1 MQAFNAL
8 VHKDLLLFLKDR
20 RALLMNLLAPIFIA
34 AFFGYI
40 FGGSGAPAKPTPIG
54 VAVTDLD
61 GSTLSQRVVAGLQA
75 DAGLAVQVLDAD
87 TAATLVRQG
96 KLRAA
101 VQLPAGFGVQAGRAL
116 FGAGPAPELVLVH
129 DPSQSATLALV
140 RGLLTQQVM
149 QVVSEAAFAGTGA
162 TANDLKQQVGQAANL
177 PTAQRAALL
186 RLLDSAAQ
194 VQALEGAASAAS
206 SASSAPS
213 AGLRQPFSLRLVEG
227 THTPKH
233 SPKHSPK
240 QGYNAYAH
248 SFAGM
253 GVQFILMLG
262 VEMGVALLL
271 LRRSDV
277 WKRLRVAP
285 LSPAVLLG
293 SRTASTALI
302 AFGLFAA
309 IMAAGMLA
317 FGVRVHGSWL
327 GLVAL
332 LAAFSVMTASFGLMV
347 AALGR
352 TPEATRGLAIL
363 ATLLM
368 VMLGGAW
375 VPSFLFP
382 AWLQSVTLWIP
393 TRWAVDGLDAM
404 TWRGLGLE
412 AALAPVAVLLAFS
425 AVFALVA
432 VWRFRWDEDRSAA
445 H

>member
-20 RALLMNLLAPIFIA
+20 RAVLMNLLAPILIA

-61 GSTLSQRVVAGLQA
+61 GSALSQRVVAGLQA

-87 TAATLVRQG
+87 AAATLVRQG

-101 VQLPAGFGVQAGRAL
+101 VQLPAGFGMQAGRAL

-149 QVVSEAAFAGTGA
+149 QVVSEAAFAGDGA
-162 TANDLKQQVGQAANL
+162 SLRDLKQQVGDAATL
-177 PTAQRAALL
+177 PSAQREALL

-233 SPKHSPK
+233 SPKQS
-240 QGYNAYAH
+240 YNAYAH

-253 GVQFILMLG
+253 GVQFLLLLG

-293 SRTASTALI
+293 SRTASAGLI

-425 AVFALVA
+425 ALFALVA
-432 VWRFRWDEDRSAA
+432 VWRFRWDEGR
-445 H
+445 

>member
-1 MQAFNAL
+1 MQAFNTL

-20 RALLMNLLAPIFIA
+20 RALLMNLLAPILIA

-40 FGGSGAPAKPTPIG
+40 FGGSGTPAKPTPIG

-61 GSTLSQRVVAGLQA
+61 GSALSQRVVTGLQT
-75 DAGLAVQVLDAD
+75 DAGLAVQVLDAE
-87 TAATLVRQG
+87 TATTLVRQG

-101 VQLPAGFGVQAGRAL
+101 VQLPAGFGAQAGRAL

-140 RGLLTQQVM
+140 RGLLTQHVM
-149 QVVSEAAFAGTGA
+149 QAVSQAAFAGDGTSLR
-162 TANDLKQQVGQAANL
+162 DLQQQVTATTTL
-177 PTAQRAALL
+177 PAAQREALL
-186 RLLDSAAQ
+186 RLLDNAAQ
-194 VQALEGAASAAS
+194 LQALEGAAS

-213 AGLRQPFSLRLVEG
+213 SGLRQPFTLRLVEG
-227 THTPKH
+227 TPT
-233 SPKHSPK
+233 PKHSPK

-253 GVQFILMLG
+253 GVQFLLMLG

-293 SRTASTALI
+293 SRTASTGLI

-309 IMAAGMLA
+309 ILGAGMLA

-404 TWRGLGLE
+404 TWRGLGLD

-425 AVFALVA
+425 ALFALVA
-432 VWRFRWDEDRSAA
+432 VWRFRWDEGR
-445 H
+445 

>member
-20 RALLMNLLAPIFIA
+20 RAVLMNLLAPILIA

-61 GSTLSQRVVAGLQA
+61 GSALSQRVVAGLQA

-87 TAATLVRQG
+87 TAATLVRQC

-129 DPSQSATLALV
+129 DPSQGATLALV

-149 QVVSEAAFAGTGA
+149 QVVSEAAFAGNGA
-162 TANDLKQQVGQAANL
+162 AANDLKQQVSQAPTL
-177 PTAQRAALL
+177 PTAQREALL

-194 VQALEGAASAAS
+194 VQALEGAAS
-206 SASSAPS
+206 SASSTPGG
-213 AGLRQPFSLRLVEG
+213 GLRQPFSLRLVEG
-227 THTPKH
+227 IDTPKH
-233 SPKHSPK
+233 TPKHSPK

-285 LSPAVLLG
+285 LSPAALLG

-309 IMAAGMLA
+309 ILGAGMLA

-327 GLVAL
+327 GLLAL
-332 LAAFSVMTASFGLMV
+332 LAAFAVMTASFGLMV
-347 AALGR
+347 AALGH

-404 TWRGLGLE
+404 TWRGLGLN
-412 AALAPVAVLLAFS
+412 AALVPVAVLLAFS
-425 AVFALVA
+425 TLFALVA
-432 VWRFRWDEDRSAA
+432 VWRFRWDEGRSAA